1 MSESISP
8 FEAATKSLGMSNLIV
23 ELKKEWDAVYA
34 KLNSIQEDIKTA
46 EKDLAEFLARLDDGD
61 KDE

>member
-8 FEAATKSLGMSNLIV
+8 FEAATKALGMSNLIV

-34 KLNSIQEDIKTA
+34 KLNSIQEDIETA
-46 EKDLAEFLARLDDGD
+46 EKDLVEFLARLDDGD